1 MNKKLVVT
9 GVLSLVLS
17 MSFVKD
23 VYSADTAQVEPATE
37 PPANS
42 TAGSSSDPQSGVA
55 QVDPPKE
62 EAKKG
67 GVTRKMLDEVS
78 VTATREARS
87 TREVPQAIAVVGK
100 DKIEKKRMF
109 NLKEALEGIPG
120 VQAESKNG
128 GSDVRL
134 FIRGAGVKATYGIR
148 EIMVLRD
155 GVPVTDPD
163 SLTRLDFI
171 DMQDIERVEVSKGPG
186 NIYSTGSFGG
196 AIQIIS
202 KSVFDKS
209 GNVARIGAG
218 EQGAENLHL
227 RYAGMANETN
237 ALAITT
243 SYRHQDNPWRVR
255 NVSDSKQIGFKHG
268 LLMDGG
274 ASLESELT
282 YANSKM
288 QLPGGMDLAG
298 FTNYLATG
306 TQTTQSGIWKNSK
319 RDSRV
324 WSFNTKYEEEIGDW
338 TFKPRVYANWWKH
351 YHPVTGMINDTADWT
366 KMIGTDIEGQLKH
379 SVGSVPASLVAGV
392 TLRQVGNND
401 SRQYQYRDVTTGFG
415 GRITSTLSDAKGAL
429 ANQESYTDTVKG
441 IFLQESLRP
450 TDRWLVDAGMRFDQ
464 SSFSM
469 TTNEISK
476 FDFATGKYVAG
487 AGVFQTNKSY
497 NLPSYKLGATFKA
510 SDAVNLYV
518 SAGRSNQLPSNAEIS
533 ANPNLTLATS
543 TNYEVGMKARADEW
557 FGNIAVYN
565 NDLANEI
572 VSVKTDGLTAFVNAG
587 KTKKQGLELDG
598 GYLVTPNVEVGG
610 QFNYSNYH
618 YRSFSEP
625 VGTVNVVRDGNQLP
639 FIPKNRYGVFVGY
652 KNASGFSARMQSNYS
667 GAYYTDNAN
676 SQMYD
681 GYRGVISAS
690 LAYEQGQHLFNLS
703 AENLTNKY
711 YALEVGKSTTG
722 TVTYTAASPRVVMLS
737 YCYKL

>member
-1 MNKKLVVT
+1 M
-9 GVLSLVLS
+9 
-17 MSFVKD
+17 
-23 VYSADTAQVEPATE
+23 
-37 PPANS
+37 
-42 TAGSSSDPQSGVA
+42 
-55 QVDPPKE
+55 
-62 EAKKG
+62 
-67 GVTRKMLDEVS
+67 DEVS
-78 VTATREARS
+78 VTATREART

-134 FIRGAGVKATYGIR
+134 FIRGAGVKATYGVR

-209 GNVARIGAG
+209 GNVARIGVG
-218 EQGAENLHL
+218 EQGAKNLHL

-243 SYRHQDNPWRVR
+243 SFRKQDNPWRVR

-268 LLMDGG
+268 LLIEGG

-298 FTNYLATG
+298 FNNFLATG

-324 WSFNTKYEEEIGDW
+324 WSFNTKYEKEIGDW

-351 YHPVTGMINDTADWT
+351 YHPVTGLINDTVNWT
-366 KMIGTDIEGQLKH
+366 QTIGTDIEGQLKH
-379 SVGSVPASLVAGV
+379 NLGSMPGSLVAGV
-392 TLRQVGNND
+392 TLRQVGNSD
-401 SRQYQYRDVTTGFG
+401 SRQYQYRDVSRVG
-415 GRITSTLSDAKGAL
+415 GPTSRITSTLSDVEGAL
-429 ANQESYTDTVKG
+429 ANQQSYTDTVKG
-441 IFLQESLRP
+441 VFLQESLRP
-450 TDRWLVDAGMRFDQ
+450 NDRWLVDAGMRFDQ

-476 FDFATGKYVAG
+476 FNFATGTYVAG
-487 AGVFQTNKSY
+487 AGLFQTNKSY
-497 NLPSYKLGATFKA
+497 NLPSSKLGATYKA
-510 SDAVNLYV
+510 PRRSMSMHPSDA
-518 SAGRSNQLPSNAEIS
+518 AIS
-533 ANPNLTLATS
+533 CRPTQ
-543 TNYEVGMKARADEW
+543 R
-557 FGNIAVYN
+557 
-565 NDLANEI
+565 
-572 VSVKTDGLTAFVNAG
+572 
-587 KTKKQGLELDG
+587 
-598 GYLVTPNVEVGG
+598 
-610 QFNYSNYH
+610 
-618 YRSFSEP
+618 
-625 VGTVNVVRDGNQLP
+625 
-639 FIPKNRYGVFVGY
+639 
-652 KNASGFSARMQSNYS
+652 
-667 GAYYTDNAN
+667 
-676 SQMYD
+676 
-681 GYRGVISAS
+681 
-690 LAYEQGQHLFNLS
+690 
-703 AENLTNKY
+703 
-711 YALEVGKSTTG
+711 
-722 TVTYTAASPRVVMLS
+722 SPRIRI
-737 YCYKL
+737 

>member
-1 MNKKLVVT
+1 MNKKFV
-9 GVLSLVLS
+9 GMGAMSLVLS
-17 MSFVKD
+17 MSFANSG
-23 VYSADTAQVEPATE
+23 YAADPQAAAPAAEPA
-37 PPANS
+37 ANT
-42 TAGSSSDPQSGVA
+42 TAATSAETGP
-55 QVDPPKE
+55 E
-62 EAKKG
+62 KG
-67 GVTRKMLDEVS
+67 GATKKMLDEVS

-87 TREVPQAIAVVGK
+87 TREVPQSIAVVGK

-209 GNVARIGAG
+209 GNVARIGVG
-218 EQGAENLHL
+218 EQGAKNLHL
-227 RYAGMANETN
+227 RYAGMINETN
-237 ALAITT
+237 ALALTT
-243 SYRHQDNPWRVR
+243 SFRKQDNPWRVR
-255 NVSDSKQIGFKHG
+255 NVSDSKQVGLKHG
-268 LLMDGG
+268 LLLEGG
-274 ASLESELT
+274 ATLESELT
-282 YANSKM
+282 YADSKM

-298 FTNYLATG
+298 FNNFLATG
-306 TQTTQSGIWKNSK
+306 TQTTQSGIWRNSK
-319 RDSRV
+319 RDSTV
-324 WSFNTKYEEEIGDW
+324 WSFNTKYEKEIGDW

-351 YHPVTGMINDTADWT
+351 YHPVTGLINDTVDWT
-366 KMIGTDIEGQLKH
+366 QTIGTDIEGQLKH
-379 SVGSVPASLVAGV
+379 NLGAMPASLVAGV

-401 SRQYQYRDVTTGFG
+401 SRQYQYRDVTKDATGKLL
-415 GRITSTLSDAKGAL
+415 STLSDVRGAL
-429 ANQESYTDTVKG
+429 ANQESYKDTVKG
-441 IFLQESLRP
+441 VFLQESVRP

-464 SSFSM
+464 SRFSM

-476 FDFATGKYVAG
+476 FDYATSKYVGG
-487 AGVFQTNKSY
+487 AGLFQTNKSY

-510 SDAVNLYV
+510 LEEVNLYV
-518 SAGRSNQLPSNAEIS
+518 SVARSSQLPSNAEIS
-533 ANPNLTLATS
+533 ANPDLTLATS

-557 FGNIAVYN
+557 FGNAALYS
-565 NDLANEI
+565 NDLTNEI
-572 VSVKTDGLTAFVNAG
+572 VSINTGVAFANAG

-598 GYLVTPNVEVGG
+598 GYQVMDNVQIGG
-610 QFNYSNYH
+610 QFAYSNFH
-618 YRSFSEP
+618 YKSFSEP
-625 VGTVNVVRDGNQLP
+625 VKGKNIVRDGNQLP
-639 FIPKNRYGVFVGY
+639 FIPKDRYGFFVAY
-652 KNASGFSARMQSNYS
+652 KDASGLSARVQSNYS

-676 SQMYD
+676 SQVYE

-690 LAYEQGQHLFNLS
+690 LAYETGRHLFNLS

-711 YALEVGKSTTG
+711 YAVEVSKNTSGV
-722 TVTYTAASPRVVMLS
+722 VTYSAASPRVIMLS
-737 YCYKL
+737 YSLKL

>member
-1 MNKKLVVT
+1 MSKKFAVA
-9 GVLSLVLS
+9 GAMSLVLS
-17 MSFVKD
+17 MSLANSYAED
-23 VYSADTAQVEPATE
+23 AQTAAPVTEPAADAT
-37 PPANS
+37 P
-42 TAGSSSDPQSGVA
+42 TDPS
-55 QVDPPKE
+55 KE
-62 EAKKG
+62 EAKEG

-78 VTATREARS
+78 VTATRETRT

-218 EQGAENLHL
+218 EQGAKNLHL
-227 RYAGMANETN
+227 RYAGMVNEAN

-243 SYRHQDNPWRVR
+243 SYRHQDNPWRIR

-274 ASLESELT
+274 ATLESELT

-288 QLPGGMDLAG
+288 QLPGGMDAAG
-298 FTNYLATG
+298 FANYLATG
-306 TQTTQSGIWKNSK
+306 TQTTQSGVWKNSK

-324 WSFNTKYEEEIGDW
+324 WSFNTKYEQEMGDW

-351 YHPVTGMINDTADWT
+351 YHPVTGMINDTVDWT
-366 KMIGTDIEGQLKH
+366 RTIGTDIEGQLKH
-379 SVGSVPASLVAGV
+379 NVGSMPASLVAGV
-392 TLRQVGNND
+392 TLRQVGNSD
-401 SRQYQYRDVTTGFG
+401 SRQYQYRDVTGFG
-415 GRITSTLSDAKGAL
+415 GRITSTLSDEKGAL

-450 TDRWLVDAGMRFDQ
+450 NDLWLVDAGMRFDH

-476 FDFATGKYVAG
+476 FDFASGRYVAG

-510 SDAVNLYV
+510 TEAVNLYV

-557 FGNIAVYN
+557 FGNVAVYN

-598 GYLVTPNVEVGG
+598 GFMVTAHVEVGG
-610 QFNYSNYH
+610 QFNYANYH
-618 YRSFSEP
+618 YTTFSEP
-625 VGTVNVVRDGNQLP
+625 VGTANVARDGNQLP
-639 FIPKNRYGVFVGY
+639 FIPKNRYGFFVGY
-652 KNASGFSARMQSNYS
+652 KDASGLSARMQSNYS
-667 GAYYTDNAN
+667 GAYYVDNAN
-676 SQMYD
+676 SQMYE

-690 LAYEQGQHLFNLS
+690 LAYEQGPHLFNLS
-703 AENLTNKY
+703 AENLTNKR

-722 TVTYTAASPRVVMLS
+722 TVTYTAASPRVIMLS